1 MASGDSMD
9 DGETVEQVAREYVRR
24 HGAESVSIL
33 TERADLADEIG
44 DNLAAESLRDIA
56 NAAARILR
64 ESPT

>member
-1 MASGDSMD
+1 MD

-44 DNLAAESLRDIA
+44 DNLAESWRDIA
-56 NAAARILR
+56 YAAAQILR
-64 ESPT
+64 ENPT